1 MRQRPACDNIS
12 AGGKVMGANTDMSG
26 HSFDQRRSAALLTP
40 LAAPIQQD
48 PEKLSGH
55 PTIGAKR
62 VPADILINYLAGGQ
76 TIHDFLSDYDAV
88 TENEVLAVL
97 GVIKQ
102 SILDGEL
109 TGAQL
114 RDEEKDSIGVSDLSG
129 LFSDDMTLRE
139 ICKHA
144 YRMRDAKIQ

>member
-1 MRQRPACDNIS
+1 MSINSDLSSQLSEPPTPATFLPPVD
-12 AGGKVMGANTDMSG
+12 
-26 HSFDQRRSAALLTP
+26 
-40 LAAPIQQD
+40 APIQQD

-62 VPADILINYLAGGQ
+62 VPADVLINYLASGQ

-102 SILDGEL
+102 ALLDGEL
-109 TGAQL
+109 TGVRL
-114 RDEEKDSIGVSDLSG
+114 RDEDP
-129 LFSDDMTLRE
+129 F
-139 ICKHA
+139 
-144 YRMRDAKIQ
+144 

>member
-1 MRQRPACDNIS
+1 M
-12 AGGKVMGANTDMSG
+12 
-26 HSFDQRRSAALLTP
+26 P
-40 LAAPIQQD
+40 LPDTPIQQD

-102 SILDGEL
+102 AILDGEL
-109 TGAQL
+109 TGMRL
-114 RDEEKDSIGVSDLSG
+114 RNEEKDSIGVSDLAG
-129 LFSDDMTLRE
+129 AFTDDLTLRE
-139 ICKHA
+139 ICEQA
-144 YRMRDAKIQ
+144 YQMRDAEIQSEDR